1 MVSNSKQKSAKF
13 YGSKEGYDADVM
25 IDSKAMLSKED
36 FVATG
41 VLTYALG
48 DIIEVELPEYHVF
61 ALGDKCKMTVY
72 TKSGL
77 FVMDTVVVAKEQGSL
92 IVLNPP
98 ENRRKFTEKREFPR
112 VDVKNEGL
120 LFALQDR
127 NKRLKHHFDTPIR
140 FSIKNLSINGLGFT
154 ISENAMLEKVIQK
167 NSQLEVELILGFLV
181 PCTMEIVR
189 QEKTNDGYY
198 YGASFVSIPDEKTNA
213 LRGFILKNQI
223 ETYYIQKQENE
234 TKKALEKKSAA
245 NQ

>member
-1 MVSNSKQKSAKF
+1 MSRQKEVKY

-25 IDSKAMLSKED
+25 IDSKAMLSKD
-36 FVATG
+36 DYVATG

-48 DIIEVELPEYHVF
+48 DIIEVELPEYDKF
-61 ALGDKCKMTVY
+61 SLGDKCKMTVY

-77 FVMDTVVVAKEQGSL
+77 FVMETTVVAKEQGSV

-120 LFALQDR
+120 LFGLQDKYKR
-127 NKRLKHHFDTPIR
+127 NKHQFDEPIR
-140 FSIKNLSINGLGFT
+140 FSIKNISVNGLGFT
-154 ISENAMLEKVIQK
+154 IHENVMLEKVIQK
-167 NSQLEVELILGFLV
+167 QSQLEVELILGFLV

-189 QEKTNDGYY
+189 QEKTANGWY
-198 YGASFVSIPDEKTNA
+198 YGASFIRVPEEKTNA

-223 ETYYIQKQENE
+223 ETYFVQKRDHA
-234 TKKALEKKSAA
+234 TKKALEKKSVA